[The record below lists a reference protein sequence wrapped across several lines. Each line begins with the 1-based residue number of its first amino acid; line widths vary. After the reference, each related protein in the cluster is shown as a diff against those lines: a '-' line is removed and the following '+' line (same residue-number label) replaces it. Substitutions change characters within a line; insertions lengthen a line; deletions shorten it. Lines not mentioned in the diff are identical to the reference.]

1 MEDNGSYVIGNKEY
15 TNQELLL
22 IGREYY
28 PKKFWIKRGIG
39 LGLMLIGILCV
50 IPLPFL
56 FYFDPSSF
64 PGGEVVLLYYKIALS
79 VSAAA
84 CFIPGVVATILSFI
98 PEKDI
103 TYITYAKRYLL
114 KAYNQE
120 IKNED
125 RSKFNQLKKYK
136 KLLDAGVISQ
146 EEFDTKKK
154 EYLE

>member
-1 MEDNGSYVIGNKEY
+1 MEEKNFVLGDKEY
-15 TNQELLL
+15 TDQELLL

-39 LGLMLIGILCV
+39 LGLILIGILCIV
-50 IPLPFL
+50 PLPFL

-64 PGGEVVLLYYKIALS
+64 PGGEIILLYYKIGFSIS
-79 VSAAA
+79 VAA
-84 CFIPGVVATILSFI
+84 CLIPGIVVTAISFI

-103 TYITYAKRYLL
+103 TYIEYAKRYLV
-114 KAYNQE
+114 KAYNRE

-125 RSKFNQLKKYK
+125 RKINQLKKYK

-146 EEFDTKKK
+146 EEFDNKKK